1 MATGINTN
9 TNLFDKIQG
18 ANTPKYS
25 EITAP
30 VVPPQTEPAAPTV
43 PATTVDSVEITK
55 TEEKPKKGII
65 GKFKDFIRTI
75 KKFNATIGG
84 YTKAT
89 FVGAKDA
96 VLAGSALFTIGSVIN
111 HFKTKAATKA
121 GEEALKKLRKLPS
134 KTLGIIGAI
143 AAVGISFWKAS
154 LEVNKDRAEI
164 DHSWTKTPI
173 NNN

>member
-1 MATGINTN
+1 MATGIN

-18 ANTPKYS
+18 ANTSKYS

-30 VVPPQTEPAAPTV
+30 VVPPQTQPAV

-55 TEEKPKKGII
+55 TKDKPKKGII
-65 GKFKDFIRTI
+65 TKFKDFIRTI
-75 KKFNATIGG
+75 KKFNTTVSG

-89 FVGAKDA
+89 FEGAKDA
-96 VLAGSALFTIGSVIN
+96 VITGSALFTIGSVVN

-121 GEEALKKLRKLPS
+121 GEEALKNLRKIPS

-143 AAVGISFWKAS
+143 VAVGISFWKAS
-154 LEVNKDRAEI
+154 LEVNKNRAEI